1 MEQKGPTQPADA
13 HSAVLSEVTTLL
25 DTNPSAAELAA
36 AEAGL
41 RAFLGTHP
49 ADASAHRLLASI
61 CLRLDRYEEAEK
73 QLARALELS
82 PGFSMARWMLAV
94 TLNERTNWEPAL
106 AHVEI
111 LLGEESENADYLGLK
126 AHLLLNLGEYEGAV
140 ASYETL
146 LTKTAAPENWM
157 FYGNA
162 LKAVGRQQDSVAAY
176 RKAIALKPDYG
187 QAYWA
192 LADLKTFRFTPAEID
207 TMGEVLTR
215 ADLNPRSRAQMH
227 FALGKALED
236 AKQYALSFEQ
246 YRLGNAVRRK
256 DVRHSADGVAT
267 FVRRCKALFTSE
279 FFARRTGAGSA
290 AGDPIFIVGLPRSGS
305 TLIEQ
310 ILSSHS
316 MVEGTRELTALNS
329 VAMQVAGPERTRDS
343 RYPEILAELNSEQ
356 LRSSGQD
363 YIARTRVH
371 RKLDRPFFID
381 KLPGN
386 FHHLGLLHLILPQA
400 RIIDARRHPLGCGF
414 ANFKQYFPYGQTFAF
429 DLTEIGR
436 YYRDYV
442 ELMAHFDAVL
452 PGRVHR
458 VIYEQMVTDP
468 EQEVRRLLDHCGLPF
483 EEGCLRFYETKR
495 SIFTPSAEQVR
506 QPIFADAME
515 LWRHYEPWLGPLKS
529 ALGDVLESYP
539 AAPKFG
545 ERTQIF
551 AAQWGTSVQYRWPSA
566 NPPARTDMR

>member
-13 HSAVLSEVTTLL
+13 LSAAVCEITTLL
-25 DTNPSAAELAA
+25 DTNPPAAELSK
-36 AEAGL
+36 AEARL
-41 RAFLGTHP
+41 SELLKVHP
-49 ADASAHRLLASI
+49 ADASAHRLLASL
-61 CLRLDRYEEAEK
+61 CLRLDRYEEAER
-73 QLARALELS
+73 QLVRALELS
-82 PGFSMARWMLAV
+82 PDFSMARWMLAV
-94 TLNERTNWEPAL
+94 TLNQRTNWDQAL
-106 AHVEI
+106 PHVEM
-111 LLGEESENADYLGLK
+111 LLKEEPENSDYLGLK

-140 ASYETL
+140 ACYETL
-146 LTKTAAPENWM
+146 LTKSATPENWM

-162 LKAVGRQQDSVAAY
+162 LKAVGRQQDSIAAY
-176 RKAIALKPDYG
+176 RNAIALKPDFG

-207 TMGEVLTR
+207 TMGEVLAR

-236 AKQYALSFEQ
+236 AKQYARSFEQ
-246 YRLGNAVRRK
+246 YRSGNAVWRRE
-256 DVRHSADGVAT
+256 VRHSADGVAT
-267 FVRRCKALFTSE
+267 FVRQCKALFTSE
-279 FFARRTGAGSA
+279 FFASRAGAGASA
-290 AGDPIFIVGLPRSGS
+290 PDPIFIVGLPRSGS

-316 MVEGTRELTALNS
+316 EVEGTRELTALNS
-329 VAMQVAGPERTRDS
+329 VAMQLAGHERTRDS
-343 RYPEILAELNSEQ
+343 RYPEILRDLNGQQ
-356 LRSSGQD
+356 LRSSGDD
-363 YIARTRVH
+363 YIARTRAH

-381 KLPGN
+381 KLPSN
-386 FHHLGLLHLILPQA
+386 FLHLGLLHLILPKA
-400 RIIDARRHPLGCGF
+400 RIVDARRHPLGCGF
-414 ANFKQYFPYGQTFAF
+414 ANFKQYFPYGQSFAF

-458 VIYEQMVTDP
+458 VFYERMVTDP

-529 ALGDVLESYP
+529 ALGNALEAYP
-539 AAPKFG
+539 GVPKFDAHA
-545 ERTQIF
+545 QIF
-551 AAQWGTSVQYRWPSA
+551 GAQWGTSAQYRWPSA
-566 NPPARTDMR
+566 TPPARTDTR